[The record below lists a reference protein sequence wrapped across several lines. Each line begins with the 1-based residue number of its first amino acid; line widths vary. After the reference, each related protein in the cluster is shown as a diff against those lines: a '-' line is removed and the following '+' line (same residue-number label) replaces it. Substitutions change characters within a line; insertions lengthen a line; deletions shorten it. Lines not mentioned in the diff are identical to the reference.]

1 VPVLVGGGNPALLR
15 WGGAHADAVGLSGLG
30 RTLADGHAHTVSW
43 SAAQLD
49 THVGLVRSGAAE
61 ARVPTPPLEALV
73 QHVELTDD
81 RHQAARP
88 FAAEA
93 DLAVHDV
100 LAVPYVLIGTIPEIV
115 EQMHSARDRWGITR
129 WVVRVGALDVA
140 EQILAALD

>member
-1 VPVLVGGGNPALLR
+1 MASAR
-15 WGGAHADAVGLSGLG
+15 
-30 RTLADGHAHTVSW
+30 RVS
-43 SAAQLD
+43 
-49 THVGLVRSGAAE
+49 
-61 ARVPTPPLEALV
+61 TPPLEALV
-73 QHVELTDD
+73 QHVELADD

-115 EQMHSARDRWGITR
+115 EQLHCARDRWGITR